1 MEGLFSLEPQG
12 STGGRTSSPVFK
24 TDMASTADGNSPD
37 LRRGVRQHA
46 DATPWHDAR
55 TVEPEHPLGPASAR
69 QGMPDGEHMEKNVSQ
84 TTTTLIV
91 KSEHSLRQQNLIA
104 NREGSRKPSPLAK
117 LRTKYTQRHCLATP
131 ITTCPCM
138 LWPATMITRRGT
150 CKY

>member
-55 TVEPEHPLGPASAR
+55 TVEPEHPLGPASAITGIMNR
-69 QGMPDGEHMEKNVSQ
+69 CTELGERS
-84 TTTTLIV
+84 
-91 KSEHSLRQQNLIA
+91 
-104 NREGSRKPSPLAK
+104 G
-117 LRTKYTQRHCLATP
+117 
-131 ITTCPCM
+131 
-138 LWPATMITRRGT
+138 RRN
-150 CKY
+150 